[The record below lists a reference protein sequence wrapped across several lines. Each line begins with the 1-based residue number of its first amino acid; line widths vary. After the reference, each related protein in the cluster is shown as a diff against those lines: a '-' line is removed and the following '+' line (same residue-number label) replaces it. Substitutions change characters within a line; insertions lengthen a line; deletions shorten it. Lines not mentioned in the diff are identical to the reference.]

1 MFRRKTLKAR
11 KTMKMMNTHKKT
23 EMIKMRRMRK
33 KRERLKTKETRK
45 KRMARIKRTKKT
57 RKTISQANP
66 RQGKPKKK
74 SLAFV
79 LFCKQNRPKKQVIV
93 GGYLNL
99 TLCAI
104 VNENLDF

>member
-1 MFRRKTLKAR
+1 MKAR
-11 KTMKMMNTHKKT
+11 KTMKMMNTQKKT
-23 EMIKMRRMRK
+23 VMIKMRMMRK

-45 KRMARIKRTKKT
+45 KRMAKIKRTKKT

-79 LFCKQNRPKKQVIV
+79 LFCKQNRPKNRLLLVVI
-93 GGYLNL
+93 
-99 TLCAI
+99 
-104 VNENLDF
+104 

>member
-1 MFRRKTLKAR
+1 MKAR
-11 KTMKMMNTHKKT
+11 KTMTMMNTQKKT
-23 EMIKMRRMRK
+23 EMIKMRRMKRK

-45 KRMARIKRTKKT
+45 KRMAKIKRTKKT

-79 LFCKQNRPKKQVIV
+79 PFCKMNGPKNRFLLVV
-93 GGYLNL
+93 
-99 TLCAI
+99 T
-104 VNENLDF
+104 

>member
-1 MFRRKTLKAR
+1 MKAR
-11 KTMKMMNTHKKT
+11 KTMTMMNTQKKT

-33 KRERLKTKETRK
+33 KRERLQTKETRK
-45 KRMARIKRTKKT
+45 KRMAKIKRTKKT

-79 LFCKQNRPKKQVIV
+79 PFCKMNGPKNRFLLVV
-93 GGYLNL
+93 
-99 TLCAI
+99 T
-104 VNENLDF
+104 